1 MKERIAYLD
10 IARGLA
16 MLLVIFYHVPLYIR
30 ICHPQAAE
38 LLAPHIHAGT
48 YILPFFMPVF
58 FVISGYFTHTDKP
71 YGQFLWGDVKHLLL
85 TGLALQLVNVLIQ
98 AIGLGTIGPVKW
110 FFTTLF
116 SRHCLDILF
125 SQWFISAIF
134 FARQIYYALNHL
146 SAFIIKTIHHSI
158 NPSFHHSII
167 LSIFFSIPLAIAGIL
182 LEPYAPINDKWFYIQ
197 GLVFAIFIPFGRL
210 LSTLNFKL
218 DGFFKLSTFIFQLL
232 TYPFLLLL
240 ARFFNLSTL
249 EYGMVN
255 TAFTVSHWPFYMLLA
270 LSGSVFLIS
279 LARLLSS
286 IHHSI
291 ISSFTFIGR
300 HTLVFYIPQGGTLY
314 VAATLLGRLFLPD
327 TPLRVWL
334 FILILWAV
342 TLLVLSLLSLA
353 YDAIQNRLI
362 HLRGIYT
369 EYI

>member
-58 FVISGYFTHTDKP
+58 FVISGYFTNTDKP

-85 TGLALQLVNVLIQ
+85 TSLALQLVNVLIQ

-158 NPSFHHSII
+158 NPSIHHSII

-182 LEPYAPINDKWFYIQ
+182 LEPYAPFNDKWFYIQ
-197 GLVFAIFIPFGRL
+197 GLVFVIFIPFGRL
-210 LSTLNFKL
+210 LSSLKHSINPSLKH
-218 DGFFKLSTFIFQLL
+218 FIIPLL

-255 TAFTVSHWPFYMLLA
+255 ISFTVSHWPFYMLLA

-279 LARLLSS
+279 LARLLLS

-369 EYI
+369 KYI